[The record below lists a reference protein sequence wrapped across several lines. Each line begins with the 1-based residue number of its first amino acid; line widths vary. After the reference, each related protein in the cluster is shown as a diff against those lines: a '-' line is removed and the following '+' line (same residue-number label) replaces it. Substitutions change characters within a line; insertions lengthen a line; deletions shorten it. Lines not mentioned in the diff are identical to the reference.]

1 MALRLPA
8 LEKPTTAGRRPS
20 KQLLLGGES
29 NTPRVHEPSNRA
41 NYEHTGASRA
51 SIVANMSR
59 RLFEESRE
67 MAALHSAEVR
77 EASQILSRHP
87 QLVHEARADKRL
99 KASARRLAQ
108 KNMVRPSNSFI
119 NHPHPTW
126 RDAGYTN
133 QVFGF
138 PRPQRKRP
146 TWVPAVNHEGE
157 DSPQAQLKRA
167 LADNFTRVIALF
179 RKWDVNCDGK
189 VSIQELND
197 AIGALRLHE
206 GSASWGPQACAELFT
221 ALDTDGSGFIDFHEL
236 HHALRKYEPPPFE
249 AATHFEPVPE
259 FGSMPARRT
268 PRPRHVDAEAVVE
281 VKRLLAINQSRV
293 LDLFRQWDY
302 GEDSSISEV
311 ELRRALAALSTPI
324 NARAL
329 ALLFRQIDTDGS
341 GSISFREL
349 NEVLRRH
356 VDRDTGGGE
365 MFDGATGSYTT
376 RPTHVKQKATSL
388 PAIRTTASVKYMEP
402 QIVRVVPADALRA
415 AEYAA
420 GRGER
425 DLRDHRQRAAH
436 EHGARSSRAAHGV
449 SS

>member
-1 MALRLPA
+1 MGANPA
-8 LEKPTTAGRRPS
+8 LEEPSQAGRRPS
-20 KQLLLGGES
+20 VLLAGES
-29 NTPRVHEPSNRA
+29 NTPRVYEPSNGA
-41 NYEHTGASRA
+41 NYDPTGTSRA

-87 QLVHEARADKRL
+87 QLVQSARADQRL
-99 KASARRLAQ
+99 KARARSLAQ
-108 KNMVRPSNSFI
+108 KNKVRPSNSFV

-133 QVFGF
+133 SVFGF
-138 PRPQRKRP
+138 PRPQRRRP
-146 TWVPAVNHEGE
+146 TWVPAVHNEGE
-157 DSPQAQLKRA
+157 DSPQAKLKRA

-179 RKWDVNCDGK
+179 RKWDVNCDGR

-206 GSASWGPQACAELFT
+206 GSASWGPQACAELFA

-249 AATHFEPVPE
+249 VATQSAQPAPE
-259 FGSMPARRT
+259 FGKVPARRT
-268 PRPRHVDAEAVVE
+268 PRPRHVDAEAVVG
-281 VKRLLAINQSRV
+281 VKRLLAMNQSRV

-302 GEDSSISEV
+302 DEESSISEV

-324 NARAL
+324 DARAL

-341 GSISFREL
+341 GAISFREL
-349 NEVLRRH
+349 NDVLRRH

-365 MFDGATGSYTT
+365 MFDGVTGTYTT
-376 RPTHVKQKATSL
+376 RQTHVKQKATSL

-402 QIVRVVPADALRA
+402 QVVRAVPADALRA

-436 EHGARSSRAAHGV
+436 EHGARTSRAAHGV
-449 SS
+449 S